1 MYPVINYIVTGE
13 IGGFSGMYIIIIGA
27 GKVGYFLAKRLT
39 GNKHTVS
46 IIDKNKLVCE
56 ETAREIE
63 ALVINGDGCD
73 PKILE
78 EAGISRADVIAAVTG
93 DDEDNLIIC
102 QLAKERFSVQRTVG
116 RVNNPDNEHTF
127 SELGIDIPV
136 DSTNIIAKIIE
147 EEVSFSDFV
156 TLMSFKRGKLAIVRV
171 DLPEDSPVIN
181 KEIKDIILPENSV
194 LVSILRGDDVIV
206 PKGNTIL
213 KPGDDVVALTLIGN
227 EPQLLNL
234 LAGKL

>member
-1 MYPVINYIVTGE
+1 
-13 IGGFSGMYIIIIGA
+13 MYIIIIGA
-27 GKVGYFLAKRLT
+27 GKVGFFLAKRLI

-46 IIDKNKLVCE
+46 IVDKNKLICE
-56 ETAREIE
+56 ETARDIE

-78 EAGISRADVIAAVTG
+78 EAGISRCNVVAAVTG

-102 QLAKERFSVQRTVG
+102 QLAKERFNVQRTVG
-116 RVNNPDNEHTF
+116 RVNNPDNEYTF
-127 SELGIDIPV
+127 SELGIDVPV
-136 DSTNIIAKIIE
+136 DSTQIIAKIIE

-156 TLMSFKRGKLAIVRV
+156 NLMSFKRGKLAIVRV
-171 DLPEDSPVIN
+171 DLPANSPVIN
-181 KEIKDIILPENSV
+181 KEVKDVILPENSV
-194 LVSILRGDDVIV
+194 LVSILRQDDVIV
-206 PKGNTIL
+206 PKGNTVF

-234 LAGKL
+234 LVGKL

>member
-1 MYPVINYIVTGE
+1 
-13 IGGFSGMYIIIIGA
+13 MYIIIIGA
-27 GKVGYFLAKRLT
+27 GKVGYFLAKRLVSS
-39 GNKHTVS
+39 KHVVS
-46 IIDKNKLVCE
+46 IIDKNKLICE
-56 ETAREIE
+56 DTAKEIE

-73 PKILE
+73 PRILE
-78 EAGISRADVIAAVTG
+78 EAGILRADVVAAVTG

-102 QLAKERFSVQRTVG
+102 QLAKERFSIQRTVG

-136 DSTNIIAKIIE
+136 DSTKIIAKIIE

-156 TLMSFKRGKLAIVRV
+156 NLMSFKRGKLAIVRV

-181 KEIKDIILPENSV
+181 KEIKDIMLPKDSV
-194 LVSILRGDDVIV
+194 LVSILRGEEVIV
-206 PKGNTIL
+206 PKGDTVL
-213 KPGDDVVALTLIGN
+213 RPGDDVVAVTLFGN